1 MNMNGGDFSFC
12 KQFTFSSM
20 ILVFF
25 IRMRV
30 ADISF
35 MQDLYLRA
43 SMNWIAQNESIF
55 MPIG

>member
-1 MNMNGGDFSFC
+1 MNGGDFSFC